1 VSPIP
6 RLAGALFVASLAA
19 AAGSPAAAQGDADT
33 REVMAY
39 SLTLPK
45 LKQLNDAF
53 ADLERQRAADPA
65 YQALLRKRRELA
77 ALSEKEDPTEAE
89 IERMEQLEEEIAEAE
104 TEEEGIS
111 LDESPSLSAMA
122 DRMAADPRVAG
133 ALRRANLPPREA
145 ATLLLAYFQAA
156 FTAGLLESGD
166 LTEIPE
172 GVNAENVKFIRTNQ
186 AALAALTALRALGE
200 QDEP

>member
-19 AAGSPAAAQGDADT
+19 APGSPAAAQGDADT